1 MVLTGFLVAIAEA
14 VAIVS
19 AHQLDMIRRLDLTR
33 LERL

>member
-19 AHQLDMIRRLDLTR
+19 AHQLDMIRDWILPA
-33 LERL
+33 